1 MNCADKC
8 LCCWCSLYGIYCLL
22 FCSAACYTLY
32 KEHREEGDRIRE
44 EYRNIP
50 HQMPPNIE
58 MRIER
63 LVTTPLSV
71 IEEEPI
77 GYQDFRMS

>member
-1 MNCADKC
+1 
-8 LCCWCSLYGIYCLL
+8 
-22 FCSAACYTLY
+22 
-32 KEHREEGDRIRE
+32 
-44 EYRNIP
+44 
-50 HQMPPNIE
+50 MPPNIE